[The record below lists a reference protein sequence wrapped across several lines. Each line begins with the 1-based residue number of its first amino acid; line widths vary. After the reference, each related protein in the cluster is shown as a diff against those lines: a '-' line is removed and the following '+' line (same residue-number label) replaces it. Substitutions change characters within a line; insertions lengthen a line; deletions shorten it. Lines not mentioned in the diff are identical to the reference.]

1 MSKERIFKVLKTT
14 IPQDVLIIELT
25 LKEFT
30 RLAAKEDF
38 SPLFQNDQG
47 LFYIDPENR
56 IMFFAQKRKVNNA

>member
-25 LKEFT
+25 LNEFE

-47 LFYIDPENR
+47 LFYIDPESR
-56 IMFFAQKRKVNNA
+56 IMFFAAKENPK